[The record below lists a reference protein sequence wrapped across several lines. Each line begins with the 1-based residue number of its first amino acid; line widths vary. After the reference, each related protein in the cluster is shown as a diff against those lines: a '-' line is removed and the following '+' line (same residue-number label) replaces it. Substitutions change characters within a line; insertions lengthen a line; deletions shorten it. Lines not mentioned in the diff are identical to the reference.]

1 MRFPSVTAMRFRSW
15 SVLTLV
21 TVLCLV
27 PQRSPAPLIYRP
39 GEGWSYE
46 PEGGARWQRNRAKD
60 QLEVAQQAFDEG
72 KFRLATKAAKRVTKV
87 WPLSDFAPR
96 AQYLVGRSYEE
107 RGRADRGFKAFQQLI
122 ERYPKLDN
130 YDDVLQR
137 QFDIAT
143 LYLNGKWFYLWGF
156 IPSGPDRDK
165 VVEMYEKLIRNGPY
179 SGVAPQAQM
188 NIGTAREKQREW
200 ELAVRAYE
208 RAADRYNDQ
217 PQVASD
223 AFYRAGMAHLQ
234 QAEEAKH
241 DQSAAGKAINAF
253 TDFIALYPTDE
264 RVAESQK
271 RIIDLYRV
279 QASGSYRI
287 ARYYE
292 KRRRY
297 DGALIYY
304 NEVVDLYTRFVKEPT
319 APLAE
324 EARERITVLS
334 AKRSRLNTGVPMPP
348 SISGSTNAPATTP
361 TPPASPP

>member
-1 MRFPSVTAMRFRSW
+1 MRFRSW

-21 TVLCLV
+21 AALCLV
-27 PQRSPAPLIYRP
+27 PQRAPAPLIYRP

-60 QLEVAQQAFDEG
+60 QLEVAQKAFDEG
-72 KFRLATKAAKRVTKV
+72 KFRLASKAARRVTKV
-87 WPLSDFAPR
+87 WPLSDFTSQ

-107 RGRADRGFKAFQQLI
+107 RGRPDRGFKAYQTLI
-122 ERYPKLDN
+122 ERYPKLEN
-130 YDDVLQR
+130 YGEVLQR

-156 IPSGPDRDK
+156 IPAGPDRDK

-179 SGVAPQAQM
+179 SDVAPKAQM
-188 NIGTAREKQREW
+188 NIAAARERQKEW

-217 PQVASD
+217 PEIASE
-223 AFYRAGMAHLQ
+223 AFFLSGMAHLQ
-234 QAEEAKH
+234 QAKEAEY
-241 DQSAAGKAINAF
+241 DQSAAGKAINSF
-253 TDFIALYPTDE
+253 TDFMALFPDDP
-264 RVAESQK
+264 RVAECRS
-271 RIIDLYRV
+271 RIIELYRV
-279 QASGSYRI
+279 QASGSYNI

-304 NEVVDLYTRFVKEPT
+304 NEVVDLYTRLVKEPN
-319 APLAE
+319 AEVAE
-324 EARERITVLS
+324 EARVRIADLS
-334 AKRSRLNTGVPMPP
+334 ARRSRLNAPEPAPP
-348 SISGSTNAPATTP
+348 AASSTNAPTS
-361 TPPASPP
+361 TPP